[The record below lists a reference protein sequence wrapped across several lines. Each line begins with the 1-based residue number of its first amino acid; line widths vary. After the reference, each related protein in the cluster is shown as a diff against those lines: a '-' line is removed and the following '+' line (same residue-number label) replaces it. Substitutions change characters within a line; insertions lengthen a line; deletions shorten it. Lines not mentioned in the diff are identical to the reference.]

1 MDPGRIL
8 AVKKIDPEMDPGRI
22 LYIIYYI

>member
-8 AVKKIDPEMDPGRI
+8 AVKKIDPGMNPGRI
-22 LYIIYYI
+22 IYIIYYI